1 VVNRF
6 RTTCDTHTHTH
17 NIHALNKNK
26 MQTHLKTKMG
36 QFAIDY
42 IICIINFNYI
52 NCVNYKQKHDFDL
65 KKKCK

>member
-1 VVNRF
+1 
-6 RTTCDTHTHTH
+6 
-17 NIHALNKNK
+17 
-26 MQTHLKTKMG
+26 MG